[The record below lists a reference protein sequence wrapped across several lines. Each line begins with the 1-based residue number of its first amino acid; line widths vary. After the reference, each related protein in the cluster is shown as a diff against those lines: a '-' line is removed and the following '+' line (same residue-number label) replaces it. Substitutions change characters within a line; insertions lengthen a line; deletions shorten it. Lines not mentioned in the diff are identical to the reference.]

1 MVCSSTSKIGCGR
14 LVYLLFPRFVN
25 MFVSRLS
32 GCVIVISLVVGNAL
46 LVDLLAVVLLNTF
59 VSGLFVILLGSSC
72 CLVDTLLD
80 TLVFAGLS
88 TVKCLHIG
96 LLLSCAIS
104 FTYFILWSITGLHA
118 ISIATFSVADL

>member
-14 LVYLLFPRFVN
+14 LVDLLFPRFVN

-80 TLVFAGLS
+80 TLI
-88 TVKCLHIG
+88 TI
-96 LLLSCAIS
+96 
-104 FTYFILWSITGLHA
+104 FTPVGFILLVQSKDNFIY
-118 ISIATFSVADL
+118 S